1 MIAIRL
7 VSVGG
12 EAPAAPLEASFG
24 EAGGDIGRGAD
35 CTLVLPDPERRISRK
50 HLQVACRGG
59 RFFVRLISTNLL
71 VELDGVPLAPG
82 AEHEFGDGAR
92 IRVGPFM
99 LRAAAA
105 PPLASDDS
113 QALLMTPAARPSVF
127 GDLLR
132 QAPAAMPQEVD
143 LVVGE
148 PTGSLPRGALH
159 TAPGEAAADAQ
170 SLAEALYAGLG
181 LPLPPPQQR
190 TPAQLGLT
198 GALLRACIGGLYGLL
213 AARTA
218 SKRELGASA
227 TLIQTRQ
234 NNPLKFAPDAEAALA
249 LLLAPPRRGFVAPL
263 SALEDAFDDLHAH
276 EVALLAGMRAA
287 LAAVLDRFAP
297 QALEARLADQGLWDN
312 LIAVN
317 RKARLWERYG
327 EQHAA
332 IAREIEDNF
341 DAVFADAFARAYEA
355 QRSER
360 SGS

>member
-105 PPLASDDS
+105 AAPRLASDDS
-113 QALLMTPAARPSVF
+113 QALLGTPAARPSVF

-132 QAPAAMPQEVD
+132 QAPAAMPQELD

-148 PTGSLPRGALH
+148 PTGSLPGGAYQS
-159 TAPGEAAADAQ
+159 APSQ
-170 SLAEALYAGLG
+170 
-181 LPLPPPQQR
+181 PL
-190 TPAQLGLT
+190 T
-198 GALLRACIGGLYGLL
+198 
-213 AARTA
+213 
-218 SKRELGASA
+218 S
-227 TLIQTRQ
+227 
-234 NNPLKFAPDAEAALA
+234 
-249 LLLAPPRRGFVAPL
+249 
-263 SALEDAFDDLHAH
+263 
-276 EVALLAGMRAA
+276 
-287 LAAVLDRFAP
+287 
-297 QALEARLADQGLWDN
+297 
-312 LIAVN
+312 
-317 RKARLWERYG
+317 RK
-327 EQHAA
+327 
-332 IAREIEDNF
+332 
-341 DAVFADAFARAYEA
+341 
-355 QRSER
+355 
-360 SGS
+360 